1 MSIRTQR
8 VPPVKHLHRKKKNV
22 HSHFL
27 LKDPGVIF
35 PGNIPRENNAISLG
49 LHFLCNY
56 CGIWSSIYWFPL
68 KNSSVNK
75 SSVCFYHVEF
85 FCGPTISFVHNYR
98 LFTYISNTEEQRE
111 REREFTKLCIRK
123 QVIGKQTCVNK
134 AIICSIL

>member
-22 HSHFL
+22 HSQFL

-85 FCGPTISFVHNYR
+85 FCGPTISFCTQLPFIY
-98 LFTYISNTEEQRE
+98 LYIKHWRTE

-123 QVIGKQTCVNK
+123 QVIYRK
-134 AIICSIL
+134 ANLCK

>member
-1 MSIRTQR
+1 MSIHTQI
-8 VPPVKHLHRKKKNV
+8 VPPVKQLAQKKKNV
-22 HSHFL
+22 HSQF
-27 LKDPGVIF
+27 LKDPGVLF

-85 FCGPTISFVHNYR
+85 FCGPHHLFLYTINVYLPIYQTSK
-98 LFTYISNTEEQRE
+98 IRE
-111 REREFTKLCIRK
+111 REREFTKLCIRN